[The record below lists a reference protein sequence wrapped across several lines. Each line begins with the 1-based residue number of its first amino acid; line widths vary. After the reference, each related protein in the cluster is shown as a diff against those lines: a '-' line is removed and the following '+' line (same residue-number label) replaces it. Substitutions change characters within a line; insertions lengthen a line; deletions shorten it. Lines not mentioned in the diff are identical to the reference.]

1 MGPFVFQVPVRPRL
15 ASVNDASGDGGLRRV
30 RTRRKRGV
38 SSIDG
43 SRDGDVC
50 LCRRR
55 TPRSCVAP
63 AADRS
68 NKLPFV
74 AAVCIAV
81 AVSGTAAQTAVSAT
95 RVNF

>member
-1 MGPFVFQVPVRPRL
+1 MPPETVDSVEFVQRGSEASPRL
-15 ASVNDASGDGGLRRV
+15 TDRATAM
-30 RTRRKRGV
+30 
-38 SSIDG
+38 
-43 SRDGDVC
+43 C

-81 AVSGTAAQTAVSAT
+81 AVSDTAAQTAVSAT